1 MQLTADLSRI
11 PPTVRAQ
18 IIKNLREEDQA
29 KMAMARIRQIQA
41 AKLYDDSVAP
51 GTTKDGIGPLSMVMD
66 PYLVSYFRRLHG
78 ETIFQDDDFIK
89 HLKRKGDPFF
99 VRQTGTRIQ
108 VGHGDCPDGRKY
120 RKRYEWPVAVK
131 QALAK

>member
-1 MQLTADLSRI
+1 MQLTADLSQI

-41 AKLYDDSVAP
+41 AKLYNDAATA
-51 GTTKDGIGPLSMVMD
+51 GTTKAHIGPCSMVMD
-66 PYLVSYFRRLHG
+66 PYWVSYFRRVHG
-78 ETIFQDDDFIK
+78 ETIFQDEDFIK

-99 VRQTGTRIQ
+99 VREAASKIQ
-108 VGHGDCPDGRKY
+108 VGHGDCAGGSKF